1 MWHRSQRYKHVH
13 ENIPKIPFCSQL
25 QSGLK
30 LTIRI
35 LKLFLLF
42 WVENVE
48 TGHHLLICLIMFN
61 ILQYYP
67 INHIN
72 ISKYWYPRQNTNF
85 EMLPQVVIFQYE
97 WRADNSII
105 RVKSVYY
112 SVFCWWLNNPPVQIL
127 FQVSKNLQSG

>member
-1 MWHRSQRYKHVH
+1 MWQRSQRYKHVH

-42 WVENVE
+42 WFENVE
-48 TGHHLLICLIMFN
+48 TGHHLLICLIMIN
-61 ILQYYP
+61 ILRYYP
-67 INHIN
+67 ISHIN
-72 ISKYWYPRQNTNF
+72 ITQYWYPRQNTNF

-105 RVKSVYY
+105 RVESVSY
-112 SVFCWWLNNPPVQIL
+112 SVTCRRPTNPPVQIS
-127 FQVSKNLQSG
+127 FQFSFKNPRT